1 MNGSKWGLA
10 GPPPEAYSRITNPER
25 FEPLHHVA
33 LTHLHRLEEQF
44 DVERVEGYELDQD
57 LAQADLA
64 RASVKLIPA
73 DSKAAPILVAF
84 TTFPA
89 VIMRCGLFLM
99 LAFPACG
106 CDACDET
113 AEGELHRLNE
123 VLDDVVEGRFRES
136 IRVPLWGDAEQE
148 WELISST
155 HRMGGGLRLARSRAR
170 ALVSAGRRTFE
181 WAAWP
186 LR

>member
-1 MNGSKWGLA
+1 MRGSKWGLA

-25 FEPLHHVA
+25 FESLHHVA
-33 LTHLHRLEEQF
+33 LSHLQRLQDQF
-44 DVERVEGYELDQD
+44 DVQRVEGYEFDQD
-57 LAQADLA
+57 LKQVDLA
-64 RASVKLIPA
+64 RPSVKLIPT
-73 DSKAAPILVAF
+73 DSKAASIIVAF

-113 AEGELHRLNE
+113 AEGEVQRLNE

-136 IRVPLWGDAEQE
+136 IRIPLFGEAKHE
-148 WELISST
+148 WELKSST
-155 HRMGGGLRLARSRAR
+155 HRMGGGVRLARSHAR